1 MNLKDDE
8 VNFFQGPQKQLQH
21 VNTLFD
27 ELNDKPFAFSNDNRN
42 DNNLSSNRQQYA
54 LKFPHEQ
61 GASVSSNQGT
71 TFISS
76 ADVARRLKML
86 FPDIENF
93 SEQFNQNL
101 YSIVES
107 RIGRIVNQP
116 PVSPL
121 PSNYYSINRYSPTTQ
136 QTHNAGSVSSN
147 YNNNYQSNN
156 KKQPDRS
163 HIVYVTNSRGKLE
176 YTLNEL
182 TGEKNFNVT

>member
-1 MNLKDDE
+1 M
-8 VNFFQGPQKQLQH
+8 NFFQGPQNLQH
-21 VNTLFD
+21 MNTLFD
-27 ELNDKPFAFSNDNRN
+27 ELNDKPFTFSNDNRN

-61 GASVSSNQGT
+61 GASVSNQGT

-76 ADVARRLKML
+76 ADVAKRLKML
-86 FPDIENF
+86 FPDIDNF

-101 YSIVES
+101 YSIVSS
-107 RIGRIVNQP
+107 RLGRIVNQP
-116 PVSPL
+116 PVSSL
-121 PSNYYSINRYSPTTQ
+121 PNNYYSINRYSPQ
-136 QTHNAGSVSSN
+136 QTYNAGSASSN
-147 YNNNYQSNN
+147 YNNNYQNNN

-163 HIVYVTNSRGKLE
+163 HIVYVTNSRGQLE